1 MAKDVREGPIKPV
14 ERSATAR
21 SPLTIKYV
29 DLPEMVETFAD
40 SVNSVSFDGQ
50 TLRIEFGVTR
60 FDQAAGQ
67 KPTSGRRYPASR
79 IVLTRSAALEM
90 INGGGDQ
97 PYRTAQANGYL
108 AEAPRRTPQIVD
120 QSAILFPLQRLI
132 VDAKQRGW
140 VLGHI
145 GHGAVFERQ
154 FHAAGFFNRHR
165 PAEQAACSR

>member
-1 MAKDVREGPIKPV
+1 MAKRRVPPTRKSKEPTMAKDVREGPIKPV

-90 INGGGDQ
+90 INRLQQMAAAISQTGQ
-97 PYRTAQANGYL
+97 PKQTA
-108 AEAPRRTPQIVD
+108 T
-120 QSAILFPLQRLI
+120 
-132 VDAKQRGW
+132 
-140 VLGHI
+140 
-145 GHGAVFERQ
+145 
-154 FHAAGFFNRHR
+154 
-165 PAEQAACSR
+165 